1 MIIAQNFLDY
11 NDFNYS
17 KFLIKTLFSIDKI
30 YTRNKNIPQ
39 KYDFLV
45 QNDKSAQEIKN
56 YLQKSII
63 IKEIFDA
70 YWHIK
75 IKFIFL
81 FLFRLH
87 LHVKI

>member
-17 KFLIKTLFSIDKI
+17 KFLIKTLLSIDKI

-45 QNDKSAQEIKN
+45 QNDKSVQENKN
-56 YLQKSII
+56 YLQECII
-63 IKEIFDA
+63 MKEIFNV
-70 YWHIK
+70 Y
-75 IKFIFL
+75 
-81 FLFRLH
+81 
-87 LHVKI
+87 

>member
-75 IKFIFL
+75 IKIIFL

>member
-56 YLQKSII
+56 YLQECII
-63 IKEIFDA
+63 MKEIFNV
-70 YWHIK
+70 Y
-75 IKFIFL
+75 
-81 FLFRLH
+81 
-87 LHVKI
+87 